1 MFNNFE
7 KKFYDYSVSLFDFVN
22 DSIWNII
29 TTLGLDKVFDFYGSD
44 FVNLSYGATSVAESI
59 LRVYNTII
67 FVELLLLVTIIWI
80 IAWTLISFVDKNFD
94 TASVTDKYP
103 VYYSFYKNKTFF
115 TSKVVEF
122 FWTLLPVAILFF
134 IGYPSLVLLYLIEER
149 VHPEVIVKVIG
160 HQWYWTYE
168 NDSGHLS
175 YISLGGVY
183 DSKEEFFELVRFPV
197 KSAMMKRWYPFI
209 VESWI
214 YDTFNVKVTNYSDL
228 FQKWNHYCLISSLY
242 NSLLVFP
249 ITDKSSITSLVFS
262 DVNNYSYIVDF
273 GGVSTSNEFFATSVL
288 QNITDKEVTAMDSFD
303 PFNIGNSYNY
313 YLPFNWVE
321 RAFEPFDYKYL
332 WLDIDFSSNFSRYLQ
347 FENLLSFDRFDSVHL
362 DVDVFD
368 SYLLK
373 DYDLLYRGEK
383 RLLEVD
389 NRLVLPARTHI
400 QLLVTSADVIHSFA
414 VPAFGIK
421 IDAIPGRLNQCFI
434 FSKYEGTF
442 FGQCSELCG
451 VDHGYMPIVIE
462 MVSYAYYFSSV
473 KGYLGYHSDVY
484 YSSGWETALSR

>member
-1 MFNNFE
+1 
-7 KKFYDYSVSLFDFVN
+7 
-22 DSIWNII
+22 
-29 TTLGLDKVFDFYGSD
+29 
-44 FVNLSYGATSVAESI
+44 
-59 LRVYNTII
+59 
-67 FVELLLLVTIIWI
+67 
-80 IAWTLISFVDKNFD
+80 
-94 TASVTDKYP
+94 
-103 VYYSFYKNKTFF
+103 
-115 TSKVVEF
+115 
-122 FWTLLPVAILFF
+122 
-134 IGYPSLVLLYLIEER
+134 LVLLYLIEER

-168 NDSGHLS
+168 NDSGHLN
-175 YISLGGVY
+175 YISLGGNY
-183 DSKEEFFELVRFPV
+183 ESKDEFFEMVRFPI
-197 KSAMMKRWYPFI
+197 KSGLMKRWYPFMI
-209 VESWI
+209 ESWI
-214 YDTFNVKVTNYSDL
+214 YDHFGVTISNFNDL
-228 FQKWNHYCLISSLY
+228 FSKWNHYCLVNTIL

-249 ITDKSSITSLVFS
+249 ITDKSSMEVVLMNAS
-262 DVNNYSYIVDF
+262 NNYSYIVDF
-273 GGVSTSNEFFATSVL
+273 AEVTTSNEFFATNVL
-288 QNITDKEVTAMDSFD
+288 SSITSKEVVAVDSFD
-303 PFNIGNSYNY
+303 PFDIGSTYNY

-321 RAFEPFDYKYL
+321 RAFEPFNYKYL
-332 WLDIDFSSNFSRYLQ
+332 WLDVDFSGDVARYLQ
-347 FENLLSFDRFDSVHL
+347 FENLLSFDRFDSIHL

-383 RLLEVD
+383 RMLEVD

-462 MVSYAYYFSSV
+462 MVSYSYYFSSI
-473 KGYLGYHSDVY
+473 KGYFGYHSDMY
-484 YSSGWETALSR
+484 YSSGWETLLSN

>member
-1 MFNNFE
+1 MNDFG
-7 KKFYDYSVSLFDFVN
+7 KKFYDFSVVLFDTVN
-22 DSIWNII
+22 NGTWNLI

-67 FVELLLLVTIIWI
+67 FVELILLAAMTWI
-80 IAWTLISFVDKNFD
+80 ITWTVLNFVDRNFD

-103 VYYSFYKNKTFF
+103 VYYSFYKNKQFF

-122 FWTLLPVAILFF
+122 FWTLLPVGILFF

-175 YISLGGVY
+175 YISLGGTY
-183 DSKEEFFELVRFPV
+183 ESKDEFFEYVKFPIR
-197 KSAMMKRWYPFI
+197 SGLMKRWYPFV

-214 YDTFNVKVTNYSDL
+214 YDQFGVTVSNFNDL
-228 FQKWNHYCLISSLY
+228 FSKWNHYCLV
-242 NSLLVFP
+242 NSILNALLVLP
-249 ITDKSSITSLVFS
+249 ITDKASMESLVLN
-262 DVNNYSYIVDF
+262 DVNNYGYIVDF
-273 GGVSTSNEFFATSVL
+273 DEVTNSNEFFATDVL
-288 QNITDKEVTAMDSFD
+288 SSITDREVSAVDSFD
-303 PFNIGNSYNY
+303 PFDINSTCNY

-321 RAFEPFDYKYL
+321 RAFEPFNYKYL
-332 WLDIDFSSNFSRYLQ
+332 WLDIDFSGDISRYLQ
-347 FENLLSFDRFDSVHL
+347 FENLLSFDRFNSVHL
-362 DVDVFD
+362 DGDVFD

-383 RLLEVD
+383 RMLEVD

-451 VDHGYMPIVIE
+451 VDHGYMPIAIE
-462 MVSYAYYFSSV
+462 MVSYSYYFSSI
-473 KGYLGYHSDVY
+473 KGYLGYHSDLY
-484 YSSGWETALSR
+484 YSSGWETLLSN